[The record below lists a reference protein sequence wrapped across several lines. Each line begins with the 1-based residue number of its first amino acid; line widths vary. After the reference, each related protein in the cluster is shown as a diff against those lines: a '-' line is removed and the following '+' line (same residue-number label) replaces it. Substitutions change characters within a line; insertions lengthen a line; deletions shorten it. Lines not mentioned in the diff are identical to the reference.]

1 MNNLVSSFQH
11 SDDVG
16 NKNPEGFCLKFN
28 NTSFSRNVSY
38 LSTWNLKTVQ
48 KFKTQ
53 KEIMIFPRF
62 FATQMESKKFAK
74 KIENSFWKPN
84 SSEIEGKKTN

>member
-1 MNNLVSSFQH
+1 MNHLVSSFQH
-11 SDDVG
+11 SDNVG

-53 KEIMIFPRF
+53 KEIMIFRNLNG
-62 FATQMESKKFAK
+62 
-74 KIENSFWKPN
+74 IEKVREKNWK
-84 SSEIEGKKTN
+84 